1 MLTHQLIKRTID
13 LNKTIYREMLG
24 NVFVTKDAKAH
35 RFELTLTRGSNP
47 LSLADENVSA
57 TLVAL
62 DHGITV
68 DGNGSVESGKAVFV
82 MPEEF
87 YQFDGR
93 FYLYIHTSYGTER
106 ATPFVA
112 EGTMLLGET
121 ETHYDPDSLIP
132 SVSEVLAQLEA
143 ARAAANA
150 ANAAAAS
157 IENMTVGAVEGATV
171 GAVMTNRDGVKHIE
185 FSLPKGPKGDTGESQ
200 PYNWLINSDWR
211 EPARVDSEQSALG
224 SGYWLLGW
232 KGDSSISTAEVDNG
246 YVTIGNTGSGYGGVS
261 QYIAPGRI
269 AGKTMTM
276 VVYTADGNAHLLT
289 GSITTAL
296 SASQAAGDGLMA
308 MSYDSNAGAYRFRI
322 FTAAGKSLRVKAV
335 ALYEGALTVAPPY
348 EPKGGADLIEM
359 AKQYI
364 VTASGTSGYCTSTA
378 AYVRIPIPTKM
389 RVVPSIENVE
399 LGSVRVGGKNIT
411 PTGISINGMDDN
423 IVRVALSYPEDSTI
437 INQIGA
443 WTGSCSL
450 NAYVVP

>member
-24 NVFVTKDAKAH
+24 NVFVTKDSKAH
-35 RFELTLTRGSNP
+35 RFELTLTRGSTP

-68 DGNGSVESGKAVFV
+68 DGNGSVENGKAVFV

-106 ATPFVA
+106 ATPFVS

-157 IENMTVGAVEGATV
+157 IENMTVGAVEGPTV
-171 GAVMTNRDGVKHIE
+171 GVAMTTVDGHKHVE
-185 FSLPKGPKGDTGESQ
+185 FALPKGPKGDTGESQ
-200 PYNWLINSDWR
+200 PYNWLINSDFR
-211 EPARVDSEQSALG
+211 APVLVRDENNAIG
-224 SGYWLLGW
+224 NGYLLLGW
-232 KGDSSISTAEVDNG
+232 KGDSSISSVEVGNG
-246 YVTIGNTGSGYGGVS
+246 YVTIGNTGGGYGGVS
-261 QYIAPGRI
+261 QYLTTGSV

-276 VVYTADGNAHLLT
+276 VLYTADGNAHLLS
-289 GSITTAL
+289 GAMTTAL
-296 SASQAAGDGLMA
+296 SLSQPAGDGLMA
-308 MSYDSNAGAYRFRI
+308 MSYDSNAGAYRIRVF
-322 FTAAGKSLRVKAV
+322 ASAGSSVRVKAV
-335 ALYEGALTVAPPY
+335 ALYEGTLTVAPPY

-359 AKQYI
+359 ARQYI

-378 AYVRIPIPTKM
+378 AYIRIPIPVRM
-389 RVVPSIENVE
+389 RVVPSLTNVD

-411 PTGISINGMDDN
+411 PTAASINGMDDN
-423 IVRVALSYPEDSTI
+423 VVRIALSYPEDTSI
-437 INQIGA
+437 INQVGA